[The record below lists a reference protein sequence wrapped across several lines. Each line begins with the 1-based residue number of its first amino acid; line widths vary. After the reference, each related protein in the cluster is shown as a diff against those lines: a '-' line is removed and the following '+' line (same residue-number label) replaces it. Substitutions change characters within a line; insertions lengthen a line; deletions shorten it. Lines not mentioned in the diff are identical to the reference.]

1 MTHRWCSQKRLKIR
15 CFELH
20 ANRTVSS
27 ATLVLSN
34 TVVLGYTLVMRVAIY
49 ARVSRDDGKQDT
61 ENQLHELREFCQR
74 SGWTVV
80 HEYID
85 RASGKSSDRPQ
96 FKRLFQ
102 DASKR
107 KFHLVLFWALDRFS
121 REGVLET
128 LNHLRDLS
136 TWSVGW
142 RSYTEQFFD
151 SAGPFK
157 DAVISIMASLAKI
170 EREKI
175 SDRTKAGLRRA
186 RREGKALGRPR
197 VEVDVLKVRGM
208 QQKGLGL
215 RGIAQETGWSLS
227 SIMRALKADRAGVV

>member
-1 MTHRWCSQKRLKIR
+1 M
-15 CFELH
+15 
-20 ANRTVSS
+20 
-27 ATLVLSN
+27 VLSN

>member
-1 MTHRWCSQKRLKIR
+1 
-15 CFELH
+15 
-20 ANRTVSS
+20 
-27 ATLVLSN
+27 LVLSN

>member
-1 MTHRWCSQKRLKIR
+1 M
-15 CFELH
+15 
-20 ANRTVSS
+20 
-27 ATLVLSN
+27 LSN

>member
-1 MTHRWCSQKRLKIR
+1 
-15 CFELH
+15 
-20 ANRTVSS
+20 
-27 ATLVLSN
+27 
-34 TVVLGYTLVMRVAIY
+34 MRVAIY

>member
-1 MTHRWCSQKRLKIR
+1 
-15 CFELH
+15 
-20 ANRTVSS
+20 
-27 ATLVLSN
+27 VLSN